1 MSSRPYT
8 LTWASIDGPAVVRFA
23 TLQDLAA
30 YLSGVC
36 RYQPTPV
43 LAVNLK
49 DWRL

>member
-8 LTWASIDGPAVVRFA
+8 LSWASIDGPVVERFA

-30 YLSGVC
+30 YLSAFC
-36 RYQPTPV
+36 RLQPTPV